1 MPVELLVAVLF
12 VLSVV
17 VNAAL
22 LFWVYRADHVT
33 VHWSRRVQSAF
44 VGLRPQRSADGIP
57 PPRRRPLY
65 VAERGDDPRGTKSSD
80 AAAGQRVPATVTT
93 APATVPASVAPRL
106 PSLPPDLAELLLR
119 PAAMAPRGDF
129 SEPDESLPDGTNVL
143 ARITDDGRGTGASRL
158 TPDPL
163 TGLEGPA
170 SWSRII
176 DIENSRLLRY
186 RRPVTAVMFEVEGLQ
201 RLAERLGDEPV
212 DRLLP
217 VIADA
222 LRREARSSDWV
233 ARLGAG
239 RFAAF
244 LPETDEIQAIN
255 YVERIRVSCEPWL
268 ASSAVPLRLA
278 IGWSSPSAS
287 TDLEH
292 AIAEAEARMHADR
305 RVPGK
310 LPQPP
315 RSGPARVFSLAAG
328 SRATEGLSDLAET
341 SGGLTDR
348 GGPAPRDGRPV
359 GTANG
364 GIDPDVEVPGGPL
377 RHETRPAAGEAEA
390 SIPAPSEPRQSSPWP
405 R

>member
-1 MPVELLVAVLF
+1 VPVELLVAVFF

-22 LFWVYRADHVT
+22 LVWVYRADHVT
-33 VHWSRRVQSAF
+33 VHWSRSVQSIF
-44 VGLRPQRSADGIP
+44 VGLRPQRSADDAP

-65 VAERGDDPRGTKSSD
+65 VADRGDSPRGTAPGGGGS
-80 AAAGQRVPATVTT
+80 GQRVPAPLGTP
-93 APATVPASVAPRL
+93 PANVPASLAPRM
-106 PSLPPDLAELLLR
+106 PSLPPDLAELLSR
-119 PAAMAPRGDF
+119 PAAMAPIGDF
-129 SEPDESLPDGTNVL
+129 LPPDEPVHESAGVL
-143 ARITDDGRGTGASRL
+143 ARIPEDGRGSGASRFSL
-158 TPDPL
+158 DPL

-170 SWSRII
+170 SWSRIVE
-176 DIENSRLLRY
+176 IENARLLRY
-186 RRPVTAVMFEVEGLQ
+186 RRPAAVVMAEVEGLQ
-201 RLAERLGDEPV
+201 RLAERLGDEPA

-233 ARLGAG
+233 ARLGSG
-239 RFAAF
+239 RFAVF
-244 LPETDEIQAIN
+244 LAETDEIQAIN

-292 AIAEAEARMHADR
+292 AIGDAEARMHVDR

-310 LPQPP
+310 SPQPP

-328 SRATEGLSDLAET
+328 SPATEGLSDLAEAPT
-341 SGGLTDR
+341 PPAER
-348 GGPAPRDGRPV
+348 GESAERDGQPTGGGDDPV
-359 GTANG
+359 
-364 GIDPDVEVPGGPL
+364 
-377 RHETRPAAGEAEA
+377 RSQAE
-390 SIPAPSEPRQSSPWP
+390 SRNISSWP

>member
-1 MPVELLVAVLF
+1 VPVELLVAVFF

-22 LFWVYRADHVT
+22 LVWVYRADHVT
-33 VHWSRRVQSAF
+33 VHWSRRVQSIF
-44 VGLRPQRSADGIP
+44 VGLRPQRSADGAT

-65 VAERGDDPRGTKSSD
+65 VAERGDSPRGTAPGGGGS
-80 AAAGQRVPATVTT
+80 GQRVPATVRA
-93 APATVPASVAPRL
+93 APATVPAFVAPQM

-129 SEPDESLPDGTNVL
+129 SAPDEPLPEAANVL
-143 ARITDDGRGTGASRL
+143 ARVADDGRGNGASRL
-158 TPDPL
+158 TLDPL

-176 DIENSRLLRY
+176 DIENARLLRY
-186 RRPVTAVMFEVEGLQ
+186 RRPVTVVMAEVEGLQ

-217 VIADA
+217 MIADA

-233 ARLGAG
+233 ARLGSG
-239 RFAAF
+239 RFAVF
-244 LPETDEIQAIN
+244 LAETDEIQAIN
-255 YVERIRVSCEPWL
+255 YVERIWVSCEPWL
-268 ASSAVPLRLA
+268 ASSAVSLRLA

-292 AIAEAEARMHADR
+292 AIAEAEARMHVDR

-328 SRATEGLSDLAET
+328 SPATEGLSDLAE
-341 SGGLTDR
+341 SPVAPSER
-348 GGPAPRDGRPV
+348 GGSAPRDGRPT
-359 GTANG
+359 GASNG
-364 GIDPDVEVPGGPL
+364 GIDSEVELAGGPFG
-377 RHETRPAAGEAEA
+377 RQTRSAAGEAEA
-390 SIPAPSEPRQSSPWP
+390 SIPAPLEPRNSSPWP